1 MAIAFV
7 QQADNRAAAAT
18 TVDVTLTG
26 VGAGNLIVMNCMR
39 SGGTDR
45 TLTTSDVTNGDTC
58 NVAIAEVVAAAGSS
72 EVAVDYVSSAT
83 GGNTTYRLTAGGSTI
98 IEMDVFEFSGHD
110 SASPLDTTST
120 GDNASGTS
128 HVCAAAGAIDTA
140 ANVIVTTCIQ
150 FLNTSGGGTQPSGY
164 TMSTLAGTTNRSGYK
179 GPGTYTN
186 EDAAQTTVTARSSIG
201 CVASWKQ
208 AAAGGGAGPL
218 IKGSLLTGLINGGRL
233 VV

>member
-7 QQADNRAAAAT
+7 QQGDNRATAAT

-26 VGAGNLIVMNCMR
+26 VGAGNLVVFHSMR

-45 TLTTSDVTNGDTC
+45 TLTVTDVTNGNTV
-58 NVAIAEVVAAAGSS
+58 NVAVAETVSAATGSEIAI
-72 EVAVDYVSSAT
+72 DYISSAT
-83 GGNTTYRLTAGGSTI
+83 GGNTTYRLTASGSTI
-98 IEMDVFEFSGHD
+98 IDLDVLEFSGHD

-150 FLNTSGGGTQPSGY
+150 FSGTSGGGTQPSGY
-164 TMSTLAGTTNRSGYK
+164 TMSTLGNTSERSGYK

-186 EDAAQTTVTARSSIG
+186 EDAAQTTVSSRSSIG
-201 CVASWKQ
+201 AVASWKE
-208 AAAGGGAGPL
+208 APAAGGQPT
-218 IKGSLLTGLINGGRL
+218 IKRMGGIPYMARNRG
-233 VV
+233 VW